1 MSMSSHSAHRRVR
14 ALQRVEP
21 GSERLTLPLFPLAV
35 LPTDPG
41 ETLRG
46 VHA

>member
-1 MSMSSHSAHRRVR
+1 MLTSNDADGRPQTASH
-14 ALQRVEP
+14 RVEP

-46 VHA
+46 EQ

>member
-1 MSMSSHSAHRRVR
+1 MDGRPQTASH
-14 ALQRVEP
+14 RVEP
-21 GSERLTLPLFPLAV
+21 GSERPTLPLFPLAV
-35 LPTDPG
+35 LPADPG

>member
-1 MSMSSHSAHRRVR
+1 MSRSDQAQGRAPTASH
-14 ALQRVEP
+14 RVEP

>member
-1 MSMSSHSAHRRVR
+1 MSTSNDVDGRPQTASH
-14 ALQRVEP
+14 RVEP

-35 LPTDPG
+35 LPADPG